1 MATPASHSST
11 VSTSE
16 REIVLSRVFDA
27 PRELVWRAFTDPARL
42 ANWWG
47 PVGFTTRTHRMDVKP
62 GGAWRFVM
70 VGPDGREYQNLI
82 TYLEVKEP
90 ERLHYKHGGDK
101 DVEPVNF
108 EVLVTFDKDGDA
120 TDRTRVTMRSI
131 FPSRNALEFVVR
143 EYGALEGGK
152 QTFERLAG
160 HLSEVAAADPLDRPF
175 VITRVFRAPR
185 ALVWDAWTQRE
196 HLAHWM
202 GPKGTTIAR
211 SSLELRPGGIYHY
224 GMQAPDGKLMWGK
237 WVFREVVRP
246 ERLVAVVSFSDE
258 KTGITRHPLAPDW
271 PLETLST
278 VTFAEHAGIGRGTT
292 VVLHWSPLNANE
304 VERRVFAASHPGMQ
318 QGWSGTMEQLEGY
331 LAALGGGK
339 GA

>member
-1 MATPASHSST
+1 MATPASNLST

-27 PRELVWRAFTDPARL
+27 PRELVWRAFTDPERL
-42 ANWWG
+42 VNWWG
-47 PVGFTTRTHRMDVKP
+47 PLGFTTRTHRMDVRP

-82 TYLEVKEP
+82 TYLEVREP
-90 ERLHYKHGGDK
+90 ERLRYKHGGDK

-108 EVLVTFDKDGDA
+108 EVLVTFDQDGGA
-120 TDRTRVTMRSI
+120 AGRTRVTMRSI
-131 FPSRNALEFVVR
+131 FPSQNALEFVVR

-160 HLSEVAAADPLDRPF
+160 YLRDAAAVDSLDRPF
-175 VITRVFRAPR
+175 VITHVFRAPR
-185 ALVWDAWTQRE
+185 ALVWDAWTKRE

-211 SSLELRPGGIYHY
+211 SSLELRLGGIFHY
-224 GMQAPDGKLMWGK
+224 GMQTPDGALMWGK
-237 WVFREVVRP
+237 WVFREIVPP
-246 ERLVAVVSFSDE
+246 ERLVVVVSFSDE
-258 KTGITRHPLAPDW
+258 NAGITRHPFAPDW

-278 VTFAEHAGIGRGTT
+278 MTFAEHAGIGRGTT
-292 VVLHWSPLNANE
+292 VVLNWRPLNATE
-304 VERRVFAASHPGMQ
+304 AERRAFAASHAGME
-318 QGWSGTMEQLEGY
+318 QGWSGTLEQLEGY
-331 LAALGGGK
+331 LATLGGRT
-339 GA
+339 AA

>member
-1 MATPASHSST
+1 MATTASNLST

-27 PRELVWRAFTDPARL
+27 PRELVWRAFTDPTRL

-47 PVGFTTRTHRMDVKP
+47 PMGFTTRTHRMDVTP

-90 ERLHYKHGGDK
+90 ERLRYKHGGDK
-101 DVEPVNF
+101 EVEPVNF
-108 EVLVTFDKDGDA
+108 EVLVTFEQDGGSR
-120 TDRTRVTMRSI
+120 DRTRVTMRSI
-131 FPSRNALEFVVR
+131 FPSSKALEFVVR

-160 HLSEVAAADPLDRPF
+160 HLRDAGAAVPLDRPF
-175 VITRVFRAPR
+175 VMTRVFRAPR

-196 HLAHWM
+196 HLARWM

-211 SSLELRPGGIYHY
+211 SSLELRPGGIFHY
-224 GMQAPDGKLMWGK
+224 GMPTADGKLLWGK
-237 WVFREVVRP
+237 WVFREIVPP
-246 ERLVAVVSFSDE
+246 ERLVVVVSFSDE
-258 KTGITRHPLAPDW
+258 HAGITRHPMAPDW

-278 VTFAEHAGIGRGTT
+278 MTFAEHAGIGRGTT
-292 VVLHWSPLNANE
+292 VALNWTPMNATE
-304 VERRVFAASHPGMQ
+304 TERRTFATSHAAME
-318 QGWSGTMEQLEGY
+318 QGWSGTMEQLEAY
-331 LAALGGGK
+331 LATQGGGR
-339 GA
+339 AA